1 MKWLDLAALAG
12 LIVLFVGI
20 YLAGKRKVNFT
31 VLTLAGLGL
40 GIPLGL
46 AARGHAEYLEPFGKI
61 YINVLLA
68 SVAPL
73 IVVAIISSVASLG
86 SIAKLRSIGLRSAG
100 WLLASNALGV
110 ILALGIA
117 LASGTG
123 RGVHDTVGGQELSVL
138 ENSVQSFTDVVVGF
152 FPVNVVGAFG
162 SNAIL
167 PIIVIAVTV
176 SVAYLA
182 LLEKDGDKVRP
193 FGDGIQA
200 LKLVIFKA
208 VGYVIKLTPYAVT
221 ALTAS
226 VVATT
231 ANLGD
236 KFWSLLGLLGL
247 AWATCF
253 LHTFG
258 INSAIVRIA
267 ADLNPIVFFKK
278 ILPAQVTAF
287 TTQSSVGT
295 LPVTTRVLTRK
306 VGVHPEVAHFTA
318 PLGTTIGMP
327 GCSGIWPILIAVWGI
342 NAYDISYSLQQ
353 YAILALLATVVS
365 IGTAGVPGTAT
376 VAAATVLAAAG
387 LPLDFIAVTLPISAI
402 ADMARTATN
411 VTAAAVSATVVARH
425 TGLLD
430 DAIFRGEAELD
441 ESEPSQTPVRAESAP
456 VQHGSTHATPSPS
469 TATFN
474 PEHGPSHDSYVP
486 TTSQALAAN

>member
-12 LIVLFVGI
+12 LIVLFAAI
-20 YLAGKRKVNFT
+20 YVASKRKVNFT
-31 VLTLAGLGL
+31 ILTLSGLGL

-46 AARGHAEYLEPFGKI
+46 AARGHAEYLEPFGKV

-73 IVVAIISSVASLG
+73 IVVAIISSVVGLG

-110 ILALGIA
+110 ILALGLA
-117 LASGTG
+117 LAVGTG
-123 RGVHDTVGGQELSVL
+123 RGVHDTVGGQQLSVL
-138 ENSVQSFTDVVVGF
+138 ENSVQSFTEVVVGF

-167 PIIVIAVTV
+167 PLIVIAVTV

-182 LLEKDGDKVRP
+182 LLEKEGDSVRP
-193 FGDGIQA
+193 FGNGIQA

-253 LHTFG
+253 LHAFG
-258 INSAIVRIA
+258 INAAIIRVV
-267 ADLNPIVFFKK
+267 ADLSPVAFFKK

-295 LPVTTRVLTRK
+295 LPVTTRVLTTK
-306 VGVHPEVAHFTA
+306 IGVHPEVAHFTA

-353 YAILALLATVVS
+353 YALLALLATVVS

-411 VTAAAVSATVVARH
+411 VTAAAVSATVVAKH

-430 DAIFRGEAELD
+430 EAVFRGDGELD
-441 ESEPSQTPVRAESAP
+441 GPDVHSESADARAAHRDTSGR
-456 VQHGSTHATPSPS
+456 VVSQSATRE
-469 TATFN
+469 AI
-474 PEHGPSHDSYVP
+474 HDHTP
-486 TTSQALAAN
+486 TTAADTLVAR